1 VTISEESRHHLY
13 LRLEAVLGAEE
24 ATTLMEH
31 LPPVGWADVAT
42 KQDLE
47 ALRVATK
54 QDLEAFRSEA
64 RAEFAAVRSEMRAEF
79 ALVRGEMDAGL
90 ALVRGEMGAGLAL
103 VRDEM
108 AILRSDM
115 VGAIDAA
122 QVRLIVW
129 LVPMLATFVGLAFA
143 AARLG

>member
-1 VTISEESRHHLY
+1 
-13 LRLEAVLGAEE
+13 LEAVLGHEE

-42 KQDLE
+42 KQDLG
-47 ALRVATK
+47 ALRAATK
-54 QDLEAFRSEA
+54 QDFEAFRN
-64 RAEFAAVRSEMRAEF
+64 EMHAEF
-79 ALVRGEMDAGL
+79 ALVRS
-90 ALVRGEMGAGLAL
+90 EMG
-103 VRDEM
+103 V
-108 AILRSDM
+108 LRSDM

-129 LVPMLATFVGLAFA
+129 LVPMLVTLVGLTFA